1 MFTKKFFQQGED
13 AKCFFR
19 GYGSFGEIHGN
30 VTREGQKISHKTDE
44 YALTC
49 QYEMDEYGVCT
60 RNDAFT
66 NISNEPVML
75 HSLKSRFI
83 FA

>member
-1 MFTKKFFQQGED
+1 MFTKKFFLQGED

-19 GYGSFGEIHGN
+19 GYGSFGEIHGT
-30 VTREGQKISHKTDE
+30 VTRDGQTITHQTED

-60 RNDAFT
+60 RNDVFR
-66 NISNEPVML
+66 NVSDKPLSLN
-75 HSLKSRFI
+75 SLKSRFI
-83 FA
+83 F